1 VKKAILIWILTFLLL
16 CSFASADYKTNLTS
30 YYKLDV
36 NSSTQNDSVNAYNG
50 NVTDATWIAS
60 GQISAAYNFDG
71 TNDYVAIP
79 VAAFNNQ
86 QLSWSAWYK
95 LDSTAGQQSI
105 MGHRVTHGNMY
116 TFVANNG
123 GARFLLTNPASSKT
137 LDLQLTSDNT
147 FHPDTTTWHHL
158 VVTADTQNG
167 IMNVYLDGVNKTSI
181 MTDASIGGAFTPAYN
196 TAMSIGGNLNAG
208 TLEQDFNGDIDE
220 VATWDKVLTATDVL
234 DLYNAQKD
242 GFTSG
247 QYPFSSDNFTIR
259 ATDAFDASELTA
271 LSANV
276 TLANGSSFYYTNS
289 TGGFIDT
296 GIAANATQFANI
308 TLNTSN
314 YFTKTI
320 LNQNLSVNLITTLN
334 QTATSFA
341 AFDVFG
347 DSVSS
352 GNITIN
358 AQTNPLSYVW
368 PLQAGTYNVTFSSAD
383 YYSITQEI
391 NVSALSTTTQNITGV
406 FDTNFTINAI
416 DFVDNG
422 TINNF
427 NVTIIQSNVSFSAFN
442 TTSNGNLSFGL
453 LKSRLYNVTVR
464 SDGYLINNNSN
475 YNISTNLTAVM
486 RSATSSAT
494 FIDSNTSLGIINRSI
509 TLIYP
514 DATQLSLTTNENG
527 TVSWVTVL
535 NGVEIYG
542 EYNIT
547 FDSQEGY
554 ESPQSFLENIT
565 ALNAPLNTSYNI
577 SPATLNITIRDQAT
591 GNLINQSTIV
601 TIVGIGQFNVT
612 GGNLAIQN
620 GSIGAGNYTLY
631 ALSDGYVIGQ
641 TVFDY
646 DAREVENI
654 DIYLIQ
660 SNASNTGTVQV
671 TIFDEGFNTQLG
683 ADVRLLQYFSSSD
696 SFVQV
701 DQCFSNSNGEC
712 FFGVQLGTTLYKVT
726 ATKTIVD
733 ETLSG
738 VSSNDGEIFY
748 IDDYAIEINMF
759 NDLVYSAPDLLGFS
773 LTAFNKTLIN
783 NISYLTGVWSDKY
796 SNSHQVCIRYSYINN
811 TIITPLSGGLNVNVF
826 GGYNLTTILATQSVL
841 VELFVNE
848 TTGNEVVYWEEIYT
862 STKSF
867 ETQAGDLAPYV
878 IIILFTTALALSL
891 YLKSVFLF
899 GVGATIVSLASRR
912 FFPTYFNWEIVAV
925 MIILSFLLFYLS
937 RKKEGN
943 VAV

>member
-1 VKKAILIWILTFLLL
+1 MKKILLLYLIFLL
-16 CSFASADYKTNLTS
+16 CSISGYAALNDADVYWSFDNNSLTGSDPDDLSGNGDDGNTNGATIGVPGILSDAFSYDGTDDAVDTTNNFDTSSGSWTISVWIDPNTVSAGNNNIFSCDTS
-30 YYKLDV
+30 ALNFHIDGSSTSGAFRVYTGTVWKFDV
-36 NSSTQNDSVNAYNG
+36 NTGWTTGAWQHMIVSY
-50 NVTDATWIAS
+50 
-60 GQISAAYNFDG
+60 DG
-71 TNDYVAIP
+71 TNLRQFRNAVE
-79 VAAFNNQ
+79 VGSAAE
-86 QLSWSAWYK
+86 
-95 LDSTAGQQSI
+95 T
-105 MGHRVTHGNMY
+105 MT
-116 TFVANNG
+116 G
-123 GARFLLTNPASSKT
+123 GAAGVCRMGNRADGLTRG
-137 LDLQLTSDNT
+137 
-147 FHPDTTTWHHL
+147 F
-158 VVTADTQNG
+158 
-167 IMNVYLDGVNKTSI
+167 DG
-181 MTDASIGGAFTPAYN
+181 
-196 TAMSIGGNLNAG
+196 
-208 TLEQDFNGDIDE
+208 EIDE
-220 VATWDKVLTATDVL
+220 FGIWGRNLSQAEINT
-234 DLYNAQKD
+234 LYNSGA
-242 GFTSG
+242 GFNPYAGASA
-247 QYPFSSDNFTIR
+247 NFTIT
-259 ATDAFDASELTA
+259 ATDAFDGSALSA

-289 TGGFIDT
+289 TGGFIHTD
-296 GIAANATQFANI
+296 ILSNATLLANI
-308 TLNTSN
+308 TINTSN
-314 YFTKTI
+314 YFTRTI
-320 LNQNLSVNLITTLN
+320 LNQNLSVNLVTTLN

-347 DSVSS
+347 NAVST

-358 AQTNPLSYVW
+358 AQTNPLSFVW
-368 PLQAGTYNVTFSSAD
+368 PLQGGTHNVTFSSAD

-391 NVSALSTTTQNITGV
+391 NVSALSTTTQNITGI

-422 TINNF
+422 TINTFNATIVQN
-427 NVTIIQSNVSFSAFN
+427 NVTFSAFN

-464 SDGYLINNNSN
+464 SAGYLVNNNTN

-494 FIDSNTSLGIINRSI
+494 FIDSNTSLGIINKTI
-509 TLIYP
+509 NLTYP
-514 DATQLSLTTNENG
+514 DGTKLSLTTNENG

-535 NGVEIYG
+535 NGVEIFG

-554 ESPQSFLENIT
+554 DSPQFFLENIT
-565 ALNAPLNTSYNI
+565 AANAPLNSSYFI
-577 SPATLNITIRDQAT
+577 SPSVLNITIRDQAT
-591 GNLINQSTIV
+591 GNLINISTIV

-612 GGNLAIQN
+612 GGNLVIQN
-620 GSIGAGNYTLY
+620 GSIGAGSYTLY
-631 ALSDGYVIGQ
+631 ALATGYVIGQ

-696 SFVQV
+696 SFIQV

-726 ATKTIVD
+726 STKTIID

-738 VSSNDGEIFY
+738 VSSTDGEIFY

-811 TIITPLSGGLNVNVF
+811 TIITPLSGGLNCVSGASGEVNVF

-899 GVGATIVSLASRR
+899 GVGAIIVSLASRR